1 MKLTGKLKETVAKAE
16 SKEQAREAIKK
27 AGMILDDDEL
37 EMVSGGDMGD
47 DDRPHYSNMT
57 GTEIKRYVCVCGN
70 HIEWNTL
77 SEPMPEICPDCYS
90 PIGLPQFGMHPQDL
104 ETIGKYNRIL

>member
-37 EMVSGGDMGD
+37 EMVSGGDME
-47 DDRPHYSNMT
+47 RPYVVSYE
-57 GTEIKRYVCVCGN
+57 EIKRCVCSGCGKL
-70 HIEWNTL
+70 IEWDAL
-77 SEPMPEICPDCYS
+77 HEPMPEICSDCHS
-90 PIGLPQFGMHPQDL
+90 TIVLEHFGMHPQDL
-104 ETIGKYNRIL
+104 EAIGKYNRIL